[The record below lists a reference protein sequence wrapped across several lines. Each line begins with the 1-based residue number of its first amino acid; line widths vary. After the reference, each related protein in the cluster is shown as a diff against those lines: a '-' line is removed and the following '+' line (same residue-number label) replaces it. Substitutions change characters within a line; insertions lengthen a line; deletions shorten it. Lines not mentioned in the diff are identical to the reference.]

1 MALDKPYKN
10 VPGTII
16 FDAEQAR
23 KGYQINQLCMSFM
36 KPENRE
42 RYLADREAYLDEW
55 QLTPKARQAIL
66 DLDLNA
72 AMEEGGNIYFLAKLG
87 ATHGLSFQ
95 QMAGSMTGMS
105 EAAYRDMMISGG
117 RRPEGNL

>member
-36 KPENRE
+36 KAENRE
-42 RYLADREAYLDEW
+42 RYLADRQAYLDEW
-55 QLTPKARQAIL
+55 QLTPTATAGDSQQGDADSIQA
-66 DLDLNA
+66 
-72 AMEEGGNIYFLAKLG
+72 GG
-87 ATHGLSFQ
+87 ATGLVAKASK
-95 QMAGSMTGMS
+95 
-105 EAAYRDMMISGG
+105 AYRSSK
-117 RRPEGNL
+117 

>member
-72 AMEEGGNIYFLAKLG
+72 AMEEGGNIYFLRLFVL
-87 ATHGLSFQ
+87 HSLLLQ
-95 QMAGSMTGMS
+95 CWD
-105 EAAYRDMMISGG
+105 R
-117 RRPEGNL
+117 

>member
-72 AMEEGGNIYFLAKLG
+72 AMEDDSA
-87 ATHGLSFQ
+87 SFPDTCELCPHISIPFGRAR
-95 QMAGSMTGMS
+95 MPT
-105 EAAYRDMMISGG
+105 EAEESK
-117 RRPEGNL
+117 